1 MSADSSGGSGLPAA
15 TARVLS
21 APDFQQ
27 PPPPASVES
36 ANQQRS
42 RAASM
47 PTAAGV
53 RAPGRIAMA
62 TSVPATLRASA
73 PRPLGAQGRAGP
85 TGSGPLTG
93 LGGPVPACAAG
104 GRRQHCA
111 PCGRPSRPGREQGGS
126 PRCGCALE
134 GTVSVGPFSQQ
145 PLTPPL
151 TSVPPPAPENLGSGE
166 QRGALGAAQAAATRP
181 PPPEGARARSR
192 PTSPRTCASS

>member
-1 MSADSSGGSGLPAA
+1 MGQRGPRRGAGQERTEMSADSSGGARLPAA
-15 TARVLS
+15 TARALS
-21 APDFQQ
+21 AQDFQQ

-62 TSVPATLRASA
+62 TSVPATLRAGA

-85 TGSGPLTG
+85 TGSGPRLVP
-93 LGGPVPACAAG
+93 GGPVRACPAG
-104 GRRQHCA
+104 GRRQHCV
-111 PCGRPSRPGREQGGS
+111 PCGRLGRPGREQGGS

-134 GTVSVGPFSQQ
+134 KTVSVGPFSQQ
-145 PLTPPL
+145 PLTPPAN
-151 TSVPPPAPENLGSGE
+151 VCPA
-166 QRGALGAAQAAATRP
+166 
-181 PPPEGARARSR
+181 ARS
-192 PTSPRTCASS
+192 